1 MRVHFT
7 NLFGQ
12 SPRSVALIAQN
23 DTMKIAKELGANELA
38 IYFYDN
44 SQESSGELNSRLDGI
59 VAGVSYGDIVF
70 FQSPSWNSVAWDTS
84 LIHKFRAVQTK
95 LVMFIHDVP
104 PIMFPS
110 NYFLMPNYIEMYNL
124 CHVVVVPSEQMRD
137 RLIEEG
143 LTVKKIIIQELWDL
157 PHNLDLHKPSF
168 QKKLIFAGNPT
179 RFPHILN
186 WQQETPLHVYAEKEE
201 DKDYSRIQLEG
212 WRNKQELLFDLS
224 KGGFGLVWGNSEKS
238 EDELDYYKL
247 NISYKLST
255 YLAAGLP
262 VVVPDYLSNANYIRE
277 HGLGFVVSSLEEA
290 DRCVQECTE
299 EQYAQMVANAQ
310 YTAYLISN
318 GYFIKKLFID
328 AIMALG

>member
-124 CHVVVVPSEQMRD
+124 CDVVVVPSEQMRD

-224 KGGFGLVWGNSEKS
+224 KGGFGLVWGDRKS
-238 EDELDYYKL
+238 
-247 NISYKLST
+247 
-255 YLAAGLP
+255 
-262 VVVPDYLSNANYIRE
+262 VV
-277 HGLGFVVSSLEEA
+277 
-290 DRCVQECTE
+290 
-299 EQYAQMVANAQ
+299 
-310 YTAYLISN
+310 
-318 GYFIKKLFID
+318 
-328 AIMALG
+328 

>member
-124 CHVVVVPSEQMRD
+124 CDVVVVPSEQMRD

-157 PHNLDLHKPSF
+157 PHN
-168 QKKLIFAGNPT
+168 
-179 RFPHILN
+179 
-186 WQQETPLHVYAEKEE
+186 
-201 DKDYSRIQLEG
+201 
-212 WRNKQELLFDLS
+212 
-224 KGGFGLVWGNSEKS
+224 
-238 EDELDYYKL
+238 
-247 NISYKLST
+247 
-255 YLAAGLP
+255 
-262 VVVPDYLSNANYIRE
+262 
-277 HGLGFVVSSLEEA
+277 
-290 DRCVQECTE
+290 
-299 EQYAQMVANAQ
+299 
-310 YTAYLISN
+310 
-318 GYFIKKLFID
+318 
-328 AIMALG
+328 

>member
-110 NYFLMPNYIEMYNL
+110 NYFIMPNYIEMYNL
-124 CHVVVVPSEQMRD
+124 CDVVVVPSEQMRD

-157 PHNLDLHKPSF
+157 PHNLDLHNQASKRSSS
-168 QKKLIFAGNPT
+168 L
-179 RFPHILN
+179 L
-186 WQQETPLHVYAEKEE
+186 V
-201 DKDYSRIQLEG
+201 IQLVSPTFSTG
-212 WRNKQELLFDLS
+212 SRRHLFMSMRKKKKTRIIPEFNLKAGVINRSSCLTFLKEVLVLS
-224 KGGFGLVWGNSEKS
+224 GGIQKNLKMS
-238 EDELDYYKL
+238 LIT
-247 NISYKLST
+247 IS
-255 YLAAGLP
+255 
-262 VVVPDYLSNANYIRE
+262 
-277 HGLGFVVSSLEEA
+277 
-290 DRCVQECTE
+290 
-299 EQYAQMVANAQ
+299 
-310 YTAYLISN
+310 
-318 GYFIKKLFID
+318 
-328 AIMALG
+328 

>member
-84 LIHKFRAVQTK
+84 LLHKFRAVQTK
-95 LVMFIHDVP
+95 LVMFIHDIP

-110 NYFLMPNYIEMYNL
+110 NYYLMPNYIEMYNL
-124 CHVVVVPSEQMRD
+124 CDVVVVPSEQMRD

-143 LTVKKIIIQELWDL
+143 LTVEKIIIQELWDL
-157 PHNLDLHKPSF
+157 PHSLDLHKPSF
-168 QKKLIFAGNPT
+168 QKKLIFAGNPA

-186 WQQETPLHVYAEKEE
+186 WQQETPLHVYADKEE
-201 DKDYSRIQLEG
+201 DKDYSKIQLEG

-262 VVVPDYLSNANYIRE
+262 VVVPDYLSNADYIRE

-310 YTAYLISN
+310 YAAYLISN